1 MPLQRLELGVLDD
14 DVLALRRL
22 PALDD
27 LVGPD
32 LAVVLRAP
40 ALLLDRCQAFAV
52 QEPERDVRLAG
63 CGLRRR
69 SESDGDADEPEGE
82 RSVPGRAHDS
92 SIDRGP
98 TSFCP
103 GFAVPARERRNRD
116 PRSSRLPL
124 VSTDRTIAR
133 LWRDAVAQERA
144 GAAYLVQH
152 GDHWHEVSWAEA
164 AERVENLA
172 NGLLARGVRKGEAFA
187 TLART
192 TLDWALFDFALAQ
205 VGAVGAPVYA
215 SNSPKDVAYVLDH
228 SESVGVLCEDAAQ
241 VAKVEEVRSSLPRL
255 RHVLTFDDLPSLE
268 AEGAAFKVEHP
279 AALDD
284 AVAAIGEDDLF
295 TFIYTSGTTGPPKGC
310 MISHRNYYAMASVI
324 DHLPA
329 YVRRGDL
336 MLLYLPLAHN
346 FGRLMHLTGPYVGYT
361 IAFLPD
367 PLQTAEALTTVRP
380 TVLPSVPRVYEK
392 IHTAI
397 VGALDETTGAK
408 RHLADWSLAVGREVS
423 GRQAAG
429 LPTGGLLGLKHRV
442 ADRLV
447 FSKIRDRLGGRLRT
461 PISGGAPLVQEIA
474 EFFDAIGIRIFEGYG
489 LTECTT
495 AATTNTPE
503 RWRFGTVGPALPG
516 FELRLAE
523 DGELLIRS
531 DTVFGGYYKDPDATA
546 DGARRGRLAAVGG
559 HRRDRR
565 RRIRHDHRPQ
575 EGHHRHGRWQEHRPA
590 EHRERPEGLEVHL
603 SGARRRRPASVPG
616 GPHHARPGRDRQV
629 GGVPRD
635 RVADARRWLE
645 TSRWCAL
652 VQGIVDEANRD
663 RSRFEQ
669 IKRFA
674 ILPRDFTM
682 EHDEMTPTLKL
693 KRRVVMQH
701 FSDAVEQLYAAP

>member
-1 MPLQRLELGVLDD
+1 M
-14 DVLALRRL
+14 
-22 PALDD
+22 
-27 LVGPD
+27 
-32 LAVVLRAP
+32 
-40 ALLLDRCQAFAV
+40 
-52 QEPERDVRLAG
+52 
-63 CGLRRR
+63 
-69 SESDGDADEPEGE
+69 
-82 RSVPGRAHDS
+82 
-92 SIDRGP
+92 
-98 TSFCP
+98 
-103 GFAVPARERRNRD
+103 
-116 PRSSRLPL
+116 
-124 VSTDRTIAR
+124 STDRTIAR
-133 LWRDAVAQERA
+133 LWRDAVAQEHA

-241 VAKVEEVRSSLPRL
+241 VAKVEEVRSSLPGL

-474 EFFDAIGIRIFEGYG
+474 EFFDAVGIRIFEGYG

-495 AATTNTPE
+495 AATTNTPV

-546 DGARRGRLAAVGG
+546 DVLDGDGWLRSGDIAEIDADGFVTITDRKKDIIVTAGGKNIAPQNIENDLKASKFISQALVVGDRRPYPAALITLDPVEIGKWAASRGIESRMETLAA
-559 HRRDRR
+559 D
-565 RRIRHDHRPQ
+565 
-575 EGHHRHGRWQEHRPA
+575 E
-590 EHRERPEGLEVHL
+590 
-603 SGARRRRPASVPG
+603 
-616 GPHHARPGRDRQV
+616 QV
-629 GGVPRD
+629 V
-635 RVADARRWLE
+635 
-645 TSRWCAL
+645 AL

-663 RSRFEQ
+663 RTRFEQ

-682 EHDEMTPTLKL
+682 EQDEMTPTLKL

-701 FSDAVEQLYAAP
+701 FADAVEQLYAAP